1 MNLFRSFALYCALL
15 LPALS
20 FAQDFKPQTAFR
32 NLKALKGVW
41 FMPTDRGDRLEIWQI
56 EDDSTM
62 SGRAVRIKTD
72 DGDTITLE
80 TLTLALRDT
89 NIIYSAIVRGQNN
102 NKPVD
107 FKLVEAYSDEFLFT
121 NPKHDDPQKIRYILL
136 GNRELQVTTESNKNG
151 RVVTK
156 EYIFEREFSP
166 VAVEFRLR
174 GGFNVSSLVGEKD
187 FNGFAPKPDPAFGY
201 LPGWDIGVATTLK
214 GRGGF
219 LGLNI
224 ELGMSGKYSQVT
236 SEFSVLT
243 SDTSF
248 TTYVRDGSYRT
259 TWLNIAVLPEYT
271 FRRDGRLSAVVGP
284 YYGRLLTNK
293 VNGTEKPASDNKLF
307 NSNKDLRKN
316 DFGLVGGLQ
325 YKLNIGK
332 KDIGGKIGLRASL
345 GLVDLDNLYK
355 LRCAPT
361 SNLCNERV
369 LMRGIS
375 AYYSINLAQL

>member
-56 EDDSTM
+56 ENDSTM

-80 TLTLALRDT
+80 TLTLSLRDT
-89 NIIYSAIVRGQNN
+89 NIIYSTIVRGQNN

-107 FKLVEAYSDEFLFT
+107 FKLVEAYSDEFLFE

-136 GNRELQVTTESNKNG
+136 GNRELQVTTESKKNG

-174 GGFNVSSLVGEKD
+174 GGLNAASLIGEKD
-187 FNGFAPKPDPAFGY
+187 FNFLTPDPKFGY
-201 LPGWDIGVATTLK
+201 RPGWDVGIATTLK

-224 ELGMSGKYSQVT
+224 ELGLSGKYSHVK
-236 SEFSVLT
+236 SEFSVAT

-248 TTYVRDGSYRT
+248 TTYKRDGSYRT

-271 FRRDGRLSAVVGP
+271 FLRDGRLSAVVGP
-284 YYGRLLTNK
+284 YYGYLLTNK
-293 VNGTEKPASDNKLF
+293 VNGTEQPASDNKLF
-307 NSNKDLRKN
+307 NSNKDLRKH

-325 YKLNIGK
+325 YKLNIGP

-355 LRCAPT
+355 LRCSPT

-369 LMRGIS
+369 LLRSIS
-375 AYYSINLAQL
+375 AYYSINLTQL